1 MHGSNTPRER
11 TPVEH
16 VNRVIKC
23 FNLSKDEAKD
33 KDLLV
38 GQLVFK
44 YIGTSHWADVMPIL
58 DEFLKD

>member
-1 MHGSNTPRER
+1 MNGLNTPRER

-16 VNRVIKC
+16 VNRAIKC
-23 FNLSKDEAKD
+23 FNLSKDETKD

-44 YIGTSHWADVMPIL
+44 YISTSHWGDVMPIL

>member
-1 MHGSNTPRER
+1 MHGLNTPPER

-23 FNLSKDEAKD
+23 FNLSKDETKD

-44 YIGTSHWADVMPIL
+44 YIGTSHWGDVMPIL
-58 DEFLKD
+58 DEFLK